1 MYTTAQ
7 GFSYA
12 ALCPDIAI
20 SPLAYVSLSHS
31 LNSALVHVQHE
42 YIVLHSLFTFSRD
55 SLQSSLG
62 APPSYQKSSE
72 SMAGS
77 WYPRLTDWST

>member
-31 LNSALVHVQHE
+31 LNSAMVLVQYEH
-42 YIVLHSLFTFSRD
+42 IVLHSLCSFSRD
-55 SLQSSLG
+55 SPPEQS
-62 APPSYQKSSE
+62 
-72 SMAGS
+72 
-77 WYPRLTDWST
+77 